1 MKTMIRMEVKDF
13 QKALKALGAVV
24 PTKSALPILQSVMLS
39 YDEQGSTFML
49 QASDSE
55 NWLQIDCVGAE
66 KDGERQPWAIL
77 IENDRK
83 DPFRS
88 VAIRYDKLSQAIQA
102 LPAALTI
109 FVWVESKGD
118 QLQLRVDY
126 QTGEF
131 CLPCE
136 VAETFP
142 EAPAVALPEQP
153 ATGSNVTPVC
163 SLKVDGKWLLPRMQS
178 ARAATLT
185 GSGAELR
192 PVMSCE
198 CIDVDQEGV
207 TIAASDGHQLYKDRL
222 ELGLGSGFLQMFAR
236 SDSGAPLMRTQLLVP
251 QKAVQIAVKT
261 FAPQGDIAIVADT
274 QKLSMAVEGVRMTS
288 TTLDAKFPNYESVI
302 PKEQPHVLV
311 VDAKHLQT
319 VLQRIKLF
327 TDEASE
333 LIRLTR
339 QDQHLVISG
348 EDVANAFSAEERV
361 EIQNAADTT
370 LPDRFAIGVK
380 QSTLREMISCV
391 ETDNILMKFRD
402 PQSPITIYEEDQKSQ
417 LVILVMPMLLNPQ
430 AAQV

>member
-13 QKALKALGAVV
+13 QKALKSLGAVV

-55 NWLQIDCVGAE
+55 NWLQIDCIGAE

-88 VAIRYDKLSQAIQA
+88 VAVRYDKLSQAILA
-102 LPAALTI
+102 LPVTLTI

-136 VAETFP
+136 PDDDTFP
-142 EAPAVALPEQP
+142 TAPAIALPEQP
-153 ATGSNVTPVC
+153 STGTNVSPVC
-163 SLKVDGKWLLPRMQS
+163 SLKVDAKWLMPRMQS

-198 CIDVDQEGV
+198 CLDVDQEGV
-207 TIAASDGHQLYKDRL
+207 TIAASDGHQLYRDRL

-236 SDSGAPLMRTQLLVP
+236 DENGSVLMRTQLLVP
-251 QKAVQIAVKT
+251 HKAVQIAVKT

-288 TTLDAKFPNYESVI
+288 TTLDSKFPNYNSVI
-302 PKEQPHVLV
+302 PKEQPHSLV

-333 LIRLTR
+333 LIRMER

-361 EIQNAADTT
+361 EIQNAEDTT
-370 LPDRFAIGVK
+370 LPDGFAIGVK
-380 QSTLREMISCV
+380 QSTLREMISCI
-391 ETDNILMKFRD
+391 ETDNLVMKFRD
-402 PQSPITIYEEDQKSQ
+402 PQSPITIYEEDRQSQ
-417 LVILVMPMLLNPQ
+417 LVILVMPMLINSKGN
-430 AAQV
+430 